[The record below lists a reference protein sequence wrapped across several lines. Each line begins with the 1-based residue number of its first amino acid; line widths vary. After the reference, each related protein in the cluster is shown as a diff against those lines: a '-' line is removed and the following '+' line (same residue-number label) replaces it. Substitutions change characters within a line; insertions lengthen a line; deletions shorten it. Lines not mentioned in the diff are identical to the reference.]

1 MPVTFL
7 LPSGPKNLESL
18 FPGVD
23 FTQVDEYYLQIKD
36 QDSLEV
42 LATTNHF
49 NRSCCCNDDTIRL
62 FFVNYLGGIDAINL
76 RQPTEETEVVSTTW
90 KKPLQYPLAKW
101 DGGTQRFNVTSNET
115 WTAINTC
122 FTETDQEWLKELMAT
137 PNAWIQWI
145 GTQGQD
151 DDYIPVVI
159 SNGKFLTKKNNERY
173 EYVLQIEFVMANEN
187 IILRN

>member
-1 MPVTFL
+1 MVTFL
-7 LPSGPKNLESL
+7 LPSGPKNLQSL

-23 FTQVDEYYLQIKD
+23 FSQVDEYYLQIQD

-42 LATTNHF
+42 LSTTNRF
-49 NRSCCCNDDTIRL
+49 KRSCCCNEDVFRL
-62 FFVNYLGGIDAINL
+62 FFVNYLGGIDAINFRL
-76 RQPTEETEVVSTTW
+76 MTEETEMVSSSW

-101 DGGTQRFNVTSNET
+101 DGGTQRYNVTSNET
-115 WTAINTC
+115 WVGLNTC
-122 FTETDQEWLKELMAT
+122 FQEEDEEWLKELLGS

-159 SNGKFLTKKNNERY
+159 KDGKFLTRKFEGRY
-173 EYVLQIEFVMANEN
+173 LYELLLTIEMANEN